1 MHVRA
6 AVLRGFGQAFS
17 VEDVNLPDPGPG
29 SVVVDVR
36 AVGVCG
42 RDVVVWRGGF
52 RGLKPPLIL
61 GHEVFGIHD
70 GRPVGVY
77 PGIVGSECMTGG
89 GCFDVASCSDYRILG
104 EGLPGGY
111 ATRVA
116 VPEWNLVDLPD
127 EDYAR
132 YAAAVC
138 GVATYIHA
146 SRVAGIEE
154 GSRVL
159 VVGASGGVGIH
170 GVQYLTRVLGA
181 RVIGYTRSPEKA
193 RVLRELGVEATSDP
207 LGYRSLGRVDYVLD
221 NVGAPT
227 VNWSM
232 RWLKPGGMLVLVGN
246 VTGEPVVLERPALVV
261 MREYRI
267 TGSAAYNK
275 REYTEAVRLVG
286 EGVVQA
292 FYRAYRL
299 EDVNKAYSDV
309 TRGRVLGRAVLL
321 V

>member
-1 MHVRA
+1 MRVRA
-6 AVLRGFGQAFS
+6 AVLRSFRQAFTI
-17 VEDVNLPDPGPG
+17 EDVDLPDPGPD
-29 SVVVDVR
+29 SAIVDVR

-42 RDVVVWRGGF
+42 RDLVVWRGGF

-61 GHEVFGIHD
+61 GHEVFGSYR
-70 GRPVGVY
+70 GKPVGVY
-77 PGIVGSECMTGG
+77 PGLVGGDCMTGN

-104 EGLPGGY
+104 EGVPGGY

-116 VPEWNLVDLPD
+116 VPGWNLVELPD
-127 EDYAR
+127 DDYAK

-146 SRVAGIEE
+146 SRVAGLEE

-159 VVGASGGVGIH
+159 VVGAAGGVGVH
-170 GVQYLTRVLGA
+170 GVQYLREVLGA
-181 RVIGYTRSPEKA
+181 RVVGYTRSPEKA
-193 RVLRELGVEATSDP
+193 RVLRSLGVEVAGDP
-207 LGYRSLGRVDYVLD
+207 LGYRSMGRVDYVID

-232 RWLKPGGMLVLVGN
+232 RWLKPGGTLVLVGN
-246 VTGEPVVLERPALVV
+246 VTGEPVVVERPALLV

-267 TGSAAYNK
+267 TGSAAYDK

-286 EGVVQA
+286 ENVIKA
-292 FYRAYRL
+292 FYRTYRL
-299 EDVNKAYSDV
+299 EEVNKAYNDV
-309 TRGRVLGRAVLL
+309 SEGRVLGRAVLL